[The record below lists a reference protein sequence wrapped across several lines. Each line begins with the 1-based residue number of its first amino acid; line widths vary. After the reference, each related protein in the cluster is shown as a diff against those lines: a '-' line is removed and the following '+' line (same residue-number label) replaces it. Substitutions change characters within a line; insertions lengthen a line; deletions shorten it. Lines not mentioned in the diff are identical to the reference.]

1 MGIKYWLIQALLMV
15 VNIAL
20 VLLIAAAL
28 GFDIFVNKHL
38 FVIYTAIAFALLL
51 AENVIWDKIHGNA

>member
-1 MGIKYWLIQALLMV
+1 MGFKYWLIQTLLLL

-28 GFDIFVNKHL
+28 GFDILVNKQR
-38 FVIYTAIAFALLL
+38 FVIFTAIAFALLL

>member
-1 MGIKYWLIQALLMV
+1 MGFKYWLIQTLLML

-20 VLLIAAAL
+20 VLLIASAL
-28 GFDIFVNKHL
+28 GFDIFVNQHR
-38 FVIYTAIAFALLL
+38 FFYYTAIAFALLL

>member
-1 MGIKYWLIQALLMV
+1 MRLKYWLIQALLML

-20 VLLIAAAL
+20 VLLIALAL
-28 GFDIFVNKHL
+28 GFDIFVNKQH
-38 FVIYTAIAFALLL
+38 FVIFTAIAFALLL